1 VSYPRS
7 RFLSLATA
15 AYGAFCFVKPGHLA
29 DGVGAP
35 AAQRPAFERMAYTYG
50 ARDLTISALGVLGG
64 PTLVR
69 AAMGLRVA
77 GDVADAAILSQY
89 AEKQDVRAK
98 VLAVTIG
105 WGVLN
110 TLALVKDEQGIR
122 RSRKSL
128 VPSA

>member
-1 VSYPRS
+1 V
-7 RFLSLATA
+7 SLATA

-29 DGVGAP
+29 DGLEAP
-35 AAQRPAFERMAYTYG
+35 AAQGPGFERMAYTYG
-50 ARDLTISALGVLGG
+50 ARDLTISSLAVLGG

-77 GDVADAAILSQY
+77 GDLADAAILSEY
-89 AEKQDVRAK
+89 AEKPEVRAK

-110 TLALVKDEQGIR
+110 TLALLKDEQALR

-128 VPSA
+128 LPST